1 VPVERGFGTVG
12 RADDLVYYEVAGA
25 GFPLV
30 LCHGAGGNH
39 AIWFRQVVAFSG
51 HYQVVTW
58 DHRGFGRTTAA
69 SGLGDAKVS
78 AADLEAVLDEVGIE
92 RAHVV
97 AQSMGGWGALGFT
110 VANPGRVVSLT
121 LCDTTA
127 GITTPVVEQ
136 NWTDYLTRLRARP
149 PSNALGESP
158 AIGRRFVRDD
168 PEGAA
173 LYQAIGT
180 LNADLAPEILG
191 GLLATK
197 WSAEE
202 LARVSCP
209 TLFVVGEDDSIFP
222 PDVIRDCAT
231 KIKGAQ
237 VEVIAGAG
245 HSPYFET
252 PDAWNDV
259 VGKFLAANPG

>member
-1 VPVERGFGTVG
+1 VPVERRSGIAG
-12 RADDLVYYEVAGA
+12 RAEEPIYYEVAGS
-25 GFPLV
+25 GLPVV

-39 AIWFRQVVAFSG
+39 AIWFRQVVAFSER
-51 HYQVVTW
+51 YQVVTW
-58 DHRGFGRTTAA
+58 DHRGFGRSTATDA
-69 SGLGDAKVS
+69 GDAKAA
-78 AADLEAVLDEVGIE
+78 AADLEAVLDEIGID

-110 VANPGRVVSLT
+110 IANPGRVVSLT
-121 LCDTTA
+121 LCDTIA

-173 LYQAIGT
+173 LYQAIGS
-180 LNADLAPEILG
+180 LNADLSPEILS
-191 GLLATK
+191 GLLGTN

-202 LARVSCP
+202 LEGVSCP

-231 KIKGAQ
+231 TIIGAQ

-245 HSPYFET
+245 HSPYFER